1 MLKLL
6 QEVFGDSERANIAKD
21 ETSLH
26 QNLHLFLQQHQDVFL
41 RNVIFTQDAMEGK
54 KVVDYAGL
62 SGLYYQFL
70 RSQDSMEKDLAKK
83 PLGSDLSWV
92 PSSSQH
98 FDSFSV
104 LPKPSR
110 TSRPGKPTVLTLEEE
125 TILANFILQLE
136 EKQIRLPR
144 EDVRKLVMGML
155 SALGRTTHPFK
166 DDGPHRH
173 WFKVPLPPRG
183 YL

>member
-6 QEVFGDSERANIAKD
+6 QEIFGDAERSSIAKD

-41 RNVIFTQDAMEGK
+41 RNMIFNQEAMEGK
-54 KVVDYAGL
+54 KVVDASGL
-62 SGLYYQFL
+62 SSLYYQFL
-70 RSQDSMEKDLAKK
+70 RSQDSMEKDLSKK
-83 PLGSDLSWV
+83 PLGSELWV
-92 PSSSQH
+92 SSSSPH

-104 LPKPSR
+104 LPKSSR
-110 TSRPGKPTVLTLEEE
+110 SSRPGKPTVLTLEEE
-125 TILANFILQLE
+125 AILANFILQLE

-155 SALGRTTHPFK
+155 SALGRTSHPFK

-173 WFKVPLPPRG
+173 WFKVPIDFRG
-183 YL
+183 YS